1 MGAVI
6 LRILASI
13 LPGWLSSNLMIIGI
27 AAATVL
33 VTNAVSGVVWY
44 VKGHNSAAAQ
54 CHVATLIRERDELRR
69 DLGVQKLTA
78 EQASQLANELSE
90 REAAR
95 EQKGAVAIPRDC
107 ENLARAVPHAPVALG
122 KTDAGVAYWAE
133 HDRLDTAN
141 DRIVATNT
149 CQARQRKAFGEVK
162 K

>member
-1 MGAVI
+1 MLMGA
-6 LRILASI
+6 LFLTGCAAPGLSDKQ
-13 LPGWLSSNLMIIGI
+13 LPLS
-27 AAATVL
+27 
-33 VTNAVSGVVWY
+33 
-44 VKGHNSAAAQ
+44 
-54 CHVATLIRERDELRR
+54 
-69 DLGVQKLTA
+69 
-78 EQASQLANELSE
+78 
-90 REAAR
+90 
-95 EQKGAVAIPRDC
+95 VAIPRDC

>member
-95 EQKGAVAIPRDC
+95 EQKGAEDAAAIKHVDGC
-107 ENLARAVPHAPVALG
+107 VVPNRVRSSRP
-122 KTDAGVAYWAE
+122 K
-133 HDRLDTAN
+133 R
-141 DRIVATNT
+141 
-149 CQARQRKAFGEVK
+149 
-162 K
+162 